1 MLRSLVH
8 VCSTILTPAVISLLL
23 LAAVSR
29 MPETLPSP
37 LCKVEFLVWLW
48 DWTRDTL
55 HAFINMRHPQ

>member
-1 MLRSLVH
+1 
-8 VCSTILTPAVISLLL
+8 
-23 LAAVSR
+23 VSR